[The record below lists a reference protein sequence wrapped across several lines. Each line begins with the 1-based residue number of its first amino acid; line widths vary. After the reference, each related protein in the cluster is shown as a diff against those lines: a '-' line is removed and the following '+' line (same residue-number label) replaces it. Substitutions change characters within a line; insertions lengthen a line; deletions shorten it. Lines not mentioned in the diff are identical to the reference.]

1 MEALKKAYDSSSS
14 SDSDHHKEEGR
25 NAWRAVDSRQIS
37 NSHNSKDPLP
47 LPPPPLGSV
56 DPCNN
61 CLGYAQTS
69 QENRIRSF
77 PHVEGNYA
85 LYVFIPVRIPTN
97 IRKELVPLVRKA
109 GLLVPSLHAVDV
121 DVPLSELCQEKQMIE
136 QSLLERKFHISL
148 SRTVPIR
155 VHQIDSIVA
164 MLRQKFQAQRRFM
177 IDFGRW
183 EVFTNDDRTRTF
195 LSMEVSSNGLNEITR
210 QINLVNEVY
219 RLHNLPEFYKNP
231 RPHISLVWA
240 LGDASDSLKQAADE
254 LNRSRAQLGSSQ
266 RSIWTSTF
274 NGIVCK
280 IGKWSYKVCKFP
292 VQKS

>member
-195 LSMEVSSNGLNEITR
+195 LSMEVSSNGLNE
-210 QINLVNEVY
+210 
-219 RLHNLPEFYKNP
+219 NP